1 MIKVYANYLQQTRL
15 IENHLQDVYCF
26 RLGFVIHSGEKLIFL
41 NWHKF
46 FLLTEIKKLF
56 RTIVIRQFGA

>member
-15 IENHLQDVYCF
+15 IENHLQDVLCC
-26 RLGFVIHSGEKLIFL
+26 RLGFVIHFGEKLIFL

>member
-15 IENHLQDVYCF
+15 IENHLQDVHCF
-26 RLGFVIHSGEKLIFL
+26 SPRFVINSGGKLIFL

-56 RTIVIRQFGA
+56 RTIVVRQFGA